1 MQAIVHSRALSATQ
15 QRNTA
20 AETLRRWM
28 REFKEV
34 ANVALQEE
42 PHLYQELFS

>member
-1 MQAIVHSRALSATQ
+1 
-15 QRNTA
+15 
-20 AETLRRWM
+20 M